1 MVFPGNTSSLDRTR
15 RILGLIDV
23 VSASGI
29 VEGWATYIDRASACH
44 VQVWL
49 DGVVVAEDMAD
60 KFRRDLL
67 RAGIGHGH
75 CAFYAPMT
83 CVAPGKYSLALHDGR
98 TGAPIG
104 QGSAALFEVPARRAR
119 VPISVND
126 VLRVRARWGDEDVRA
141 CVDCLQLERNCEAMG
156 ATRFVDRVFRF
167 VLGRWADAA
176 GRQHYAGSI
185 ACGAMSPSAVFLAVL
200 NSGERQAQARMLP
213 HPMDPEYPFTV
224 YEYAADL
231 EAVHRNGR
239 VKEAPLVFDA
249 ASAVLDAGW
258 AGGLA
263 AGEDGGVFGGDF

>member
-29 VEGWATYIDRASACH
+29 VEGWATYIDRPSACH

-156 ATRFVDRVFRF
+156 PTRFVDRVFRF

-176 GRQHYAGSI
+176 GRHHYAASI
-185 ACGAMSPSAVFLAVL
+185 ACGAMSPNEVFLAVL
-200 NSGERQAQARMLP
+200 NSGERRIQDRMLA

-224 YEYAADL
+224 YEYSADL
-231 EAVHRNGR
+231 EAVHRDWQRAEGL
-239 VKEAPLVFDA
+239 P
-249 ASAVLDAGW
+249 AVSPGPDAGW
-258 AGGLA
+258 AGGF
-263 AGEDGGVFGGDF
+263 AGEDGGLFGGNF